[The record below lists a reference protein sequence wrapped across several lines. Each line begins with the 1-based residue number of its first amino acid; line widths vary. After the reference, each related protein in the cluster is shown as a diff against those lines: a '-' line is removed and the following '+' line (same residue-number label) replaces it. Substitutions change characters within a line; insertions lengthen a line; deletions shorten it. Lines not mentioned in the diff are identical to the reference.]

1 MITSLVF
8 LSSGIFLGWSLGANH
23 AGIFW
28 GTAVGTK
35 MVRFKT
41 AAILCSIFVVL
52 GAVIGGSGASATL
65 NKLGT
70 IEHLAAAFTVALAA
84 ALTTYFMSR
93 AGIPISTSQ
102 AIIGSIIGWN
112 VYSHLI
118 TDYVVLVKIAST
130 WVISPILTGITTY
143 ILFKIVQYFF
153 NRTKMHMVQID
164 NFTRYGLIL
173 VGIFGSYALGANN
186 IGNVMGVFVYS
197 NPFMEL
203 NLFNIITLDPTKIL
217 FFVGGMA
224 IAIGVATYS
233 KKVISTIGNNLYK
246 FSPITALIVV
256 LSVSL
261 TMFLFA
267 SSSIHDFLVS
277 NGLPA
282 FPLVPISASQAIIG
296 SVIGLG
302 LARKNVDVNFT
313 QLRKIL
319 LGWVITPI
327 FAFLISYISLYFIE
341 NVFLQIVN

>member
-70 IEHLAAAFTVALAA
+70 IEHIAAAFTVAFAA
-84 ALTTYFMSR
+84 ALTTYYMSR
-93 AGIPISTSQ
+93 AGLPISTSQ
-102 AIIGSIIGWN
+102 AIIGAIIGWN
-112 VYSHLI
+112 IYSDKL
-118 TDYVVLVKIAST
+118 TDYIVLVKIAST
-130 WVISPILTGITTY
+130 WVISPILTGFTTY
-143 ILFKIVQYFF
+143 VLFKIVQYFF
-153 NRTKMHMVQID
+153 NRTKLHMVQID
-164 NFTRYGLIL
+164 NLTRIGLIL

-186 IGNVMGVFVYS
+186 IGNVMGVFVNS
-197 NPFMEL
+197 NPFKS
-203 NLFNIITLDPTKIL
+203 ITIFKFISLDPSKIL
-217 FFVGGMA
+217 FFVGGIA
-224 IAIGVATYS
+224 IAIGVSTYS
-233 KKVISTIGNNLYK
+233 KKVMSTIGNNLYR

-256 LSVSL
+256 LSVAL
-261 TMFLFA
+261 TMFLYA
-267 SSSIHDFLVS
+267 SSTIHNFLIS

-282 FPLVPISASQAIIG
+282 FPLVPISASQAIVG

-302 LARKNVDVNFT
+302 LARKNVDVNFN
-313 QLRKIL
+313 QLGKIIV
-319 LGWVITPI
+319 GWVVTPI

>member
-1 MITSLVF
+1 MITSLFF
-8 LSSGIFLGWSLGANH
+8 LSSGMFLGWSLGANH

-41 AAILCSIFVVL
+41 AALLCSIFVVL

-70 IEHLAAAFTVALAA
+70 IEHIAAAFTVAFAA
-84 ALTTYFMSR
+84 ALTTYYMSR
-93 AGIPISTSQ
+93 AGLPISTSQ
-102 AIIGSIIGWN
+102 AIIGAIIGWN
-112 VYSHLI
+112 IYSDKL
-118 TDYVVLVKIAST
+118 TDYIILVKIAST
-130 WVISPILTGITTY
+130 WVVSPILTGLTTFV
-143 ILFKIVQYFF
+143 LFKIVQFFF
-153 NRTKMHMVQID
+153 NRTKMHMVKID
-164 NFTRYGLIL
+164 NLTRLGLVL

-186 IGNVMGVFVYS
+186 IGNVMGVFVNS
-197 NPFMEL
+197 NPFKAITIS
-203 NLFNIITLDPTKIL
+203 NLISFEPTKIL
-217 FFVGGMA
+217 FFVGGIA
-224 IAIGVATYS
+224 IAVGVATYS
-233 KKVISTIGNNLYK
+233 KKVMSTIGSNLYR

-256 LSVSL
+256 LSVAL

-267 SSSIHDFLVS
+267 SSSIHHFLVS

-282 FPLVPISASQAIIG
+282 FPLVPISASQAIVG

-302 LARKNVDVNFT
+302 LARKNVDVNFN
-313 QLRKIL
+313 QLRKIII
-319 LGWVITPI
+319 GWIITPI

>member
-52 GAVIGGSGASATL
+52 GAVVGGSGASGTL
-65 NKLGT
+65 NELGT
-70 IEHLAAAFTVALAA
+70 IEHIAAAFTVALAA
-84 ALTTYFMSR
+84 AITTYLMSR

-112 VYSHLI
+112 VYSSNPTNYL
-118 TDYVVLVKIAST
+118 VLVKIAST
-130 WVISPILTGITTY
+130 WVISPVLTGFTTY
-143 ILFKIVQYFF
+143 ILFKIVQYFI

-164 NFTRYGLIL
+164 NLTRYGLIL

-186 IGNVMGVFVYS
+186 IGNVMGVFVRS
-197 NPFMEL
+197 NPFNEIT
-203 NLFNIITLDPTKIL
+203 LFKFITLDPTKIL
-217 FFVGGMA
+217 FLVGGLA

-233 KKVISTIGNNLYK
+233 KKVMSTIGNNLYR

-256 LSVSL
+256 LSVAL

-267 SSSIHDFLVS
+267 SSSIHHFLVS

-282 FPLVPISASQAIIG
+282 IPLVPISASQAIIG

-302 LARKNVDVNFT
+302 LARKNVDVNFRE
-313 QLRKIL
+313 LRKIVV
-319 LGWVITPI
+319 GWIVTPI

-341 NVFLQIVN
+341 NVFLQVVN

>member
-70 IEHLAAAFTVALAA
+70 IEHIAAAFTVAFAA
-84 ALTTYFMSR
+84 ALTTYYMSR
-93 AGIPISTSQ
+93 AGLPISTSQ
-102 AIIGSIIGWN
+102 AIIGAIIGWN
-112 VYSHLI
+112 IYSDKL
-118 TDYVVLVKIAST
+118 TDYIVLVKIAST
-130 WVISPILTGITTY
+130 WVISPILTGFTTY
-143 ILFKIVQYFF
+143 VLFKIVQYFF
-153 NRTKMHMVQID
+153 NRTKLHMVQID
-164 NFTRYGLIL
+164 NLTRIGLIL

-186 IGNVMGVFVYS
+186 IGNVMGVFVNS
-197 NPFMEL
+197 NPFKS
-203 NLFNIITLDPTKIL
+203 ITIFKFISLDPSKIL
-217 FFVGGMA
+217 FFVGGIA
-224 IAIGVATYS
+224 IAIGVSTYS
-233 KKVISTIGNNLYK
+233 KKVMSTIGNNLYR

-256 LSVSL
+256 LSVAL
-261 TMFLFA
+261 TMFLYA
-267 SSSIHDFLVS
+267 SSIIHNFLIS

-282 FPLVPISASQAIIG
+282 FPLVPISASQAIVG

-302 LARKNVDVNFT
+302 LARKNVDVNFN
-313 QLRKIL
+313 QLGKIIV
-319 LGWVITPI
+319 GWVVTPI

>member
-41 AAILCSIFVVL
+41 AALLCSIFVVL

-65 NKLGT
+65 NRLGT
-70 IEHLAAAFTVALAA
+70 IQHIAAAFTVALAA
-84 ALTTYFMSR
+84 ALTTYIMIR
-93 AGIPISTSQ
+93 ASIPISTSQ
-102 AIIGSIIGWN
+102 AIIGAIIGWN
-112 VYSHLI
+112 VYSERV
-118 TDYVVLVKIAST
+118 TDYIVLIKIAST
-130 WVISPILTGITTY
+130 WLISPILTGITTY

-153 NRTKMHMVQID
+153 NKTKMHMVQID
-164 NFTRYGLIL
+164 NLTRYGLIL

-186 IGNVMGVFVYS
+186 IGNVMGVFVSS
-197 NPFMEL
+197 NPFKSI
-203 NLFNIITLDPTKIL
+203 NVFNILTLDPTKIL
-217 FFVGGMA
+217 FFIGGIA

-233 KKVISTIGNNLYK
+233 KKVMNTIGSSLYR

-261 TMFLFA
+261 TMFIFA
-267 SSSIHDFLVS
+267 SSTIHSFLVS

-282 FPLVPISASQAIIG
+282 IPLVPISASQAIVG

-302 LARKNVDVNFT
+302 IARKNVDINYS
-313 QLRKIL
+313 KIRRIII
-319 LGWVITPI
+319 GWILTPML
-327 FAFLISYISLYFIE
+327 AFLTSYISLYFVE
-341 NVFLQIVN
+341 NVFLQVVN

>member
-1 MITSLVF
+1 MITSLFF

-23 AGIFW
+23 TGIFW

-41 AAILCSIFVVL
+41 AAILCSVFVIL
-52 GAVIGGSGASATL
+52 GAVIGGSGASVTL

-70 IEHLAAAFTVALAA
+70 IEHLPAAFTVALAA
-84 ALTTYFMSR
+84 ALATYFMSR

-112 VYSHLI
+112 IYSQRV
-118 TDYVVLVKIAST
+118 TDYVVLVQIAST
-130 WVISPILTGITTY
+130 WIISPVLTGLTTF
-143 ILFKIVQYFF
+143 ILFKIVQYYF
-153 NRTKMHMVQID
+153 NRTKMHMVEID
-164 NFTRYGLIL
+164 NLTRYGLVL

-197 NPFMEL
+197 NPFKAI
-203 NLFNIITLDPTKIL
+203 NVFNTFSLDPTKTL
-217 FFVGGMA
+217 FFVGGLA

-233 KKVISTIGNNLYK
+233 KKVISTIGNNLYR

-256 LSVSL
+256 LSVAL

-267 SSSIHDFLVS
+267 SSTIRDFLIS

-282 FPLVPISASQAIIG
+282 IPLVPISASQAIIG

-302 LARKNVDVNFT
+302 LARKNVDVNFS
-313 QLRKIL
+313 QLRKII
-319 LGWVITPI
+319 LGWILTPL
-327 FAFLISYISLYFIE
+327 FAFLTSYISLYFME
-341 NVFLQIVN
+341 NVFLQVVN

>member
-70 IEHLAAAFTVALAA
+70 IEHIAAAFTVAFAA
-84 ALTTYFMSR
+84 ALTTYYMSR
-93 AGIPISTSQ
+93 AGLPISTSQ
-102 AIIGSIIGWN
+102 AIIGAIIGWN
-112 VYSHLI
+112 IYSDKL
-118 TDYVVLVKIAST
+118 TDYIVLVKIAST
-130 WVISPILTGITTY
+130 WVISPILTGFTTY
-143 ILFKIVQYFF
+143 VLFKIVQYFF
-153 NRTKMHMVQID
+153 NRTKLHMVQID
-164 NFTRYGLIL
+164 NLTRIGLIL

-186 IGNVMGVFVYS
+186 IGNVMGVFVNS
-197 NPFMEL
+197 NPFKS
-203 NLFNIITLDPTKIL
+203 ITIFKFISLDPSKIL
-217 FFVGGMA
+217 FFVGGIA
-224 IAIGVATYS
+224 IAIGVSTYS
-233 KKVISTIGNNLYK
+233 KKVMSTIGNNLYR

-256 LSVSL
+256 LSVAL
-261 TMFLFA
+261 TMFLYA
-267 SSSIHDFLVS
+267 SSAIHNFLIS

-282 FPLVPISASQAIIG
+282 FPLVPISASQAIVG

-302 LARKNVDVNFT
+302 LARKNVDVNFN
-313 QLRKIL
+313 QLGKIIV
-319 LGWVITPI
+319 GWVVTPI

>member
-41 AAILCSIFVVL
+41 AALLCSIFVVL
-52 GAVIGGSGASATL
+52 GAVIGGSGASGTL

-70 IEHLAAAFTVALAA
+70 IEHIAAAFTVALAA
-84 ALTTYFMSR
+84 AATTYAMSR
-93 AGIPISTSQ
+93 AGLPISTSQ
-102 AIIGSIIGWN
+102 AIIGGIIGWN
-112 VYSHLI
+112 VYSHRL
-118 TDYVVLVKIAST
+118 TDYIVLVKIALT
-130 WVISPILTGITTY
+130 WVISPILTGLITFL
-143 ILFKIVQYFF
+143 LFKIVQYFF

-164 NFTRYGLIL
+164 NLTRLGLII

-186 IGNVMGVFVYS
+186 IGNVMGVFVSS
-197 NPFMEL
+197 NPFKTIHFM
-203 NLFNIITLDPTKIL
+203 NIISLDPTKIL
-217 FFVGGMA
+217 FFVGGIA
-224 IAIGVATYS
+224 IAVGVSTYS
-233 KKVISTIGNNLYK
+233 KKVMSTIGNNLYR

-267 SSSIHDFLVS
+267 SSTIHHFLVS

-296 SVIGLG
+296 AVIGLG
-302 LARKNVDVNFT
+302 IARKNVDVNFQ
-313 QLRKIL
+313 QLRKIIV
-319 LGWVITPI
+319 GWIVTPI

-341 NVFLQIVN
+341 NVFLQVVN